1 VWWAGSGGASRMAQ
15 RCGKR
20 RFSLQKQ
27 SAKWL
32 KIWQIF
38 TFLTCSIAAPRR
50 LRLRLALVIFGWRFK
65 RLADMTIA
73 TDDLRGFLNSRH
85 ISERIYVDCRQ
96 K

>member
-1 VWWAGSGGASRMAQ
+1 MVKNLANLHVFHLFNCR
-15 RCGKR
+15 
-20 RFSLQKQ
+20 
-27 SAKWL
+27 
-32 KIWQIF
+32 
-38 TFLTCSIAAPRR
+38 AAPRR